1 MSHFKKRAVG
11 LAASVTVPAALGL
24 VPAASAAIPA
34 ASAAVPT
41 LMFPAVAPLKASP
54 QIVTA
59 ELMEALK
66 NDSLIFFLLVT
77 VMNDGTSV
85 SL

>member
-1 MSHFKKRAVG
+1 MG
-11 LAASVTVPAALGL
+11 LAVSAA
-24 VPAASAAIPA
+24 VPAASAVVPV
-34 ASAAVPT
+34 ASVAVPT
-41 LMFPAVAPLKASP
+41 LMFPPAAPLKASP